1 MEIYETLEKRSKWAR
16 LSAWLSVLLIVITVF
31 LMIFFF
37 YSENSGIFL
46 PYQLEAINVERS
58 IEKEKLEVEKAKL
71 EAEKAKLEAE
81 KAKIEA
87 EKAKLELSIRHPYD
101 QGDPIFLDEIEKTND
116 IEKLSLKRDLE
127 ETKLDLERT
136 KLDLERTK
144 FEQSSEDVKR
154 ITSIITEFI
163 TKIGTVIIALYMVQI
178 LLGLTRYHF
187 RLADHLAIA
196 AVAIKHSDSDIEKI
210 EQFIA
215 AVGTNHIDFGKA
227 PTTPINRLMETI
239 KELPDKIATTKSN

>member
-1 MEIYETLEKRSKWAR
+1 MEICNTLEYETLEKRSKWAR

-37 YSENSGIFL
+37 YSESSGILL
-46 PYQLEAINVERS
+46 PYKLEAINSEHS
-58 IEKEKLEVEKAKL
+58 IEKAKL
-71 EAEKAKLEAE
+71 EAEKAELEFEKAKLEAE
-81 KAKIEA
+81 KAE
-87 EKAKLELSIRHPYD
+87 LELSIRRPYD
-101 QGDPIFLDEIEKTND
+101 EGPPTFLDGTKKIDEIEKLRLELGL
-116 IEKLSLKRDLE
+116 EK
-127 ETKLDLERT
+127 TKLGLERT
-136 KLDLERTK
+136 KI
-144 FEQSSEDVKR
+144 EQSSEDAKR
-154 ITSIITEFI
+154 ITSIITEFV

-196 AVAIKHSDSDIEKI
+196 AVAIKYADSDIKKI

-227 PTTPINRLMETI
+227 PATLIDKLVKMI
-239 KELPDKIATTKSN
+239 KELSDKMATTKRGE